1 MSGRDTRGI
10 LSESEVMMAR
20 FEVEGNDAPDDA
32 DVLESVDREL
42 ALAFA
47 PVHKGAFGVAIGTAA
62 GVSLFVATIVYVA
75 REPTEGL
82 GLWLLIQ
89 YVRG

>member
-1 MSGRDTRGI
+1 
-10 LSESEVMMAR
+10 MMAR

-62 GVSLFVATIVYVA
+62 GVSLFVAAATIAPSVI
-75 REPTEGL
+75 RT
-82 GLWLLIQ
+82 LWW
-89 YVRG
+89 RS